1 MKLEQPR
8 YYQRIAINRAVYAV
22 ASGKDRE
29 YNVKDFDRTFVLDE
43 RTKVIAKSNINSM
56 REFKQ
61 IIGRGTRLLED

>member
-29 YNVKDFDRTFVLDE
+29 YNVKDFDRTLVLDE
-43 RTKVIAKSNINSM
+43 RTKVIAKSNRVSEENG
-56 REFKQ
+56 Q
-61 IIGRGTRLLED
+61 I